1 LERKL
6 GSEGSEMLREGGG
19 RGQGGE
25 DTGRGQRRELVAFSR
40 GFLLRLSFGGRCRG
54 ILSEA
59 AYVYLSA
66 QI

>member
-1 LERKL
+1 
-6 GSEGSEMLREGGG
+6 MLREGGG